1 MICSSSVDSEYSLV
15 CWNCSDVNSS
25 RWYCISCMSCVIFDC
40 LDSVFN
46 SVCVCDC
53 SAEAQYERRG
63 PGSVRWEDCRG
74 ECRRL
79 RHGPVA
85 SLWYAARK
93 LQLRRAGQANQ
104 QQEVS
109 LSFSQLCGLF
119 FFFLY
124 QYRYFLWSAP
134 AHHKNIIK
142 TPHCF
147 GNVRCQI
154 WPVAWT
160 LILAL
165 TSSFALTSFSHDS
178 LKTTT
183 DSAANELKEYTIHS
197 YIVALVTYM
206 YSIAHYYVKCY
217 MHTYFLH

>member
-1 MICSSSVDSEYSLV
+1 MILYFLHVLCHFWLFGL
-15 CWNCSDVNSS
+15 
-25 RWYCISCMSCVIFDC
+25 CIQFC
-40 LDSVFN
+40 
-46 SVCVCDC
+46 VCVWLF
-53 SAEAQYERRG
+53 SRG
-63 PGSVRWEDCRG
+63 AVWAARPRVRQM
-74 ECRRL
+74 RRL
-79 RHGPVA
+79 PWWVSTIATRPCRFALVRSSEITAAPRRA
-85 SLWYAARK
+85 SKPAARSEFI
-93 LQLRRAGQANQ
+93 L
-104 QQEVS
+104 
-109 LSFSQLCGLF
+109 LSALWG